1 MPPEPIYVDTAR
13 IVALYRGGATCE
25 QIARQFGVGTT
36 TVWRRLVAAGVVRRL
51 PNSARYPNVESGRR
65 RVA

>member
-1 MPPEPIYVDTAR
+1 MPPEPIHVDTAR

-36 TVWRRLVAAGVVRRL
+36 TVWRRLVAAGVDMRR
-51 PNSARYPNVESGRR
+51 PNERKEA
-65 RVA
+65 A